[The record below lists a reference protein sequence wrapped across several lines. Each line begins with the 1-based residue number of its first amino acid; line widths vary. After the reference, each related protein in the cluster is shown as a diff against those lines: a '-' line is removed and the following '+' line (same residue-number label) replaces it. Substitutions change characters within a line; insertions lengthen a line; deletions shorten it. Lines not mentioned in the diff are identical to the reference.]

1 MRELGSESCEGGNP
15 MRIRML
21 ETVRP
26 DLPFLAKPGT
36 ILTAGEE
43 YEATSNRNGAIS
55 GLCENGEYIG
65 VRPGEFVFLD
75 APDWVRDIWVKEY
88 PAAFSE
94 LGSMGSRAR

>member
-1 MRELGSESCEGGNP
+1 

-26 DLPFLAKPGT
+26 ELPFLAKPGS
-36 ILTAGEE
+36 ILAVGEE

-55 GLCENGEYIG
+55 ALCENGEHIG

-75 APDWVRDIWVKEY
+75 APDWVRDIWAKEY
-88 PAAFSE
+88 PAALSE
-94 LGSMGSRAR
+94 LDLMESRAG